1 VSRRVTDDPALDAC
15 LAYGAAGLVLL
26 FVWAAIGA
34 AV

>member
-1 VSRRVTDDPALDAC
+1 MIDDPALNAC
-15 LAYGAAGLVLL
+15 LLYGAAGLVLL